1 MWGFWCSVVKI
12 VQYFQE
18 LSETENLCSM
28 ITLTK
33 QSAHPEQA
41 SWIWGMSLLPNL
53 SAGYCRSYT
62 NLGQLWLIPSW
73 TSYRPCCKI
82 RVVFELSKD
91 SSGVAVWET
100 YDPLSLHTLS
110 ILNNTCCF
118 WRSLDIWLSLLWK
131 IRNSVYWLMDDI
143 DLHPLPGADE
153 VSADVVVAGQ

>member
-1 MWGFWCSVVKI
+1 MWGFWRSLVKI

-18 LSETENLCSM
+18 LSETENICSM

-62 NLGQLWLIPSW
+62 NLGQVWLIPSW
-73 TSYRPCCKI
+73 TSYRPCCKV
-82 RVVFELSKD
+82 RVVFESSKR
-91 SSGVAVWET
+91 SSSVAVWET
-100 YDPLSLHTLS
+100 YDPLSILS
-110 ILNNTCCF
+110 IHCQYSILH
-118 WRSLDIWLSLLWK
+118 LDFWLSLLWK

-143 DLHPLPGADE
+143 NLHPLPGADE
-153 VSADVVVAGQ
+153 VSGDVLVAGQ